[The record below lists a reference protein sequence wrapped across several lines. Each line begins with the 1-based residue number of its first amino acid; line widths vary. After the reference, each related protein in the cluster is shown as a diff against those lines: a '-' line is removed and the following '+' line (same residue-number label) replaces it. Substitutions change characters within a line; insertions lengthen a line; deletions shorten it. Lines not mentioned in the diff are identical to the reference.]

1 MYQTPFI
8 NLLEQ
13 LQTPDEIRGRVS
25 AVFAG
30 ESNELGE
37 LEPGIAAAW
46 LGPVPAVVIG
56 GGATLLVTA
65 VWYTLFPQLAKMGR
79 LPGPK
84 RKQTHNPTPSQPR
97 SCYRYCLSADSR

>member
-1 MYQTPFI
+1 MYKTPFI
-8 NLLEQ
+8 NLLVQ

-25 AVFAG
+25 SVSAVFVG

-46 LGPVPAVVIG
+46 QGLGPAVAISG
-56 GGATLLVTA
+56 GTTLLVTA

-84 RKQTHNPTPSQPR
+84 LQQTHSPTPSQPR
-97 SCYRYCLSADSR
+97 SCYR